1 MPPSLL
7 EPWID
12 RLQAGGR
19 YTFLRQEAARDS
31 GLSQTSVARALRQAV
46 RDQRILQLKEY
57 LFVIVPHG
65 DILTQRAPRSQR
77 FLDYMVDCVA
87 WRLCVLC
94 DLCGYSPTRNNMK
107 LHEKHGSPWRSWR
120 LGGSQKFLTPNS

>member
-46 RDQRILQLKEY
+46 RDQRILQIKEY

-77 FLDYMVDCVA
+77 FF
-87 WRLCVLC
+87 RL
-94 DLCGYSPTRNNMK
+94 
-107 LHEKHGSPWRSWR
+107 HG
-120 LGGSQKFLTPNS
+120 